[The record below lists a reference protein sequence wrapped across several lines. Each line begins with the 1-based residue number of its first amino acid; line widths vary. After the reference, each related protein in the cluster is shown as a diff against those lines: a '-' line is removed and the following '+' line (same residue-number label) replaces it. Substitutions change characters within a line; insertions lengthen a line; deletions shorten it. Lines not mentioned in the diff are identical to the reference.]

1 MEAETNQGCLVLH
14 VARLLLPLS
23 FALLPFAAQ
32 AEVELSFYG
41 GWQSAP
47 HSDVTISGDSVITDR
62 DFTAGWEGR
71 SFSMPP
77 YYGARATWWRPNDL
91 GFGIEMNHAK
101 VYADDATL
109 AESGL
114 DHFEFSDG
122 LNIITVNVFRRW
134 EEAFGSFTPY
144 VGGGLGISVPHVE
157 VTVPGS
163 KTFEYQYAGPAV
175 ALMAG
180 ASYPISDR
188 WSVFGEYKGTYSMNS
203 TELETGGTLET
214 DIITNAVNFG
224 VSFDF

>member
-1 MEAETNQGCLVLH
+1 MNFIRLV
-14 VARLLLPLS
+14 A
-23 FALLPFAAQ
+23 PFAVAIAPLAVQ

-41 GWQSAP
+41 GWQAAP
-47 HSDVTISGDSVITDR
+47 HSDVSISGDSVISDR
-62 DFTAGWEGR
+62 DFTAGWDGR
-71 SFSMPP
+71 SFEAPP
-77 YYGARATWWRPNDL
+77 YYGVRATWWRESDL
-91 GFGIEMNHAK
+91 GFGVELNHAK
-101 VYADDATL
+101 VYADDGTL

-134 EEAFGSFTPY
+134 QEAFGSFTPY
-144 VGGGLGISVPHVE
+144 VGGGVGISVPHVE

-163 KTFEYQYAGPAV
+163 RTFEYQFTGPAV
-175 ALMAG
+175 AWMAG

-203 TELETGGTLET
+203 AELETGGTLET